1 MGKGITQSSSTPIQG
16 GGQTATSPAPQPQAP
31 QTPQAGMGGKGLGAQ
46 KPNPMQGGV
55 GLGGYAQPLP
65 FPQTQSNMAAQQQA
79 LMQYQNQMRGQTAN
93 PFPAMQQPPQQTP
106 SPVQGGVGLGGYAQP
121 LPQQTP
127 SPVQGGAPGLGAF
140 SQPQPAAPIN
150 PAPAVRPDAHQ
161 QFMNRFGERRIGG
174 APYEHQVAR
183 PDDRQMYQRLL
194 QRTPFDRD

>member
-16 GGQTATSPAPQPQAP
+16 GGQTATS
-31 QTPQAGMGGKGLGAQ
+31 
-46 KPNPMQGGV
+46 
-55 GLGGYAQPLP
+55 
-65 FPQTQSNMAAQQQA
+65 
-79 LMQYQNQMRGQTAN
+79 
-93 PFPAMQQPPQQTP
+93 
-106 SPVQGGVGLGGYAQP
+106 
-121 LPQQTP
+121 
-127 SPVQGGAPGLGAF
+127 
-140 SQPQPAAPIN
+140 